1 MKELL
6 EYIVTSLVDD
16 AEQVNVI
23 QNRRGAEVNL
33 QVRVAKEDMGRV
45 IGKNG
50 RVANAMRVLLNVT
63 AVQQNKR
70 VSMDIEEPED

>member
-6 EYIVTSLVDD
+6 DYIVTSLVDD
-16 AEQVNVI
+16 AEQVKVV
-23 QNRRGAEVNL
+23 QNRRGAEINL
-33 QVRVAKEDMGRV
+33 QVHVAKDDMGRV

-50 RVANAMRVLLNVT
+50 RVANAMRILLNVT